1 MGSVSYK
8 TAFEITRLSIVY
20 IKEKEKSLLLI
31 FLEGG
36 DVDSVDFVL
45 EAWNNKLI
53 MSKNDWYRF
62 KTTKSRITSW

>member
-45 EAWNNKLI
+45 EA
-53 MSKNDWYRF
+53 
-62 KTTKSRITSW
+62 